1 MIEIFVTWEGQR
13 RFLFF
18 LYLLSNFC
26 YPNNQLWLRYS
37 KKILKLKKIIQT
49 IAENYKPESIYIFG
63 SYAWGKPTKDSDLDL
78 FIIKET
84 DEWFFKR
91 PTTVRKPLFSD
102 YPMAMDIFVLNNK
115 EIKTSL
121 KRGNIF
127 LNKILS
133 QGKKVYE
140 RV

>member
-1 MIEIFVTWEGQR
+1 MA
-13 RFLFF
+13 
-18 LYLLSNFC
+18 
-26 YPNNQLWLRYS
+26 
-37 KKILKLKKIIQT
+37 KILEKNPKIKKIIQT